1 MSAFIF
7 PLISLLILTELFCVI
22 NLFQMFVGR
31 GLSLLPSVIYND
43 AD

>member
-22 NLFQMFVGR
+22 NLFRMFVGK
-31 GLSLLPSVIYND
+31 GLSSLPSAVYND